1 MFTFTNTGTVSTNL
15 MTVYVDDNCSN
26 ARYHRTGK
34 LEFLQKDVNVNEKV
48 LFDVYNKN

>member
-1 MFTFTNTGTVSTNL
+1 MFTFTNAATVSTDL
-15 MTVYVDDNCSN
+15 LTVYVDDHCSN

-34 LEFLQKDVNVNEKV
+34 LEFLQKDVNEFAV

>member
-26 ARYHRTGK
+26 ARYHCTSK
-34 LEFLQKDVNVNEKV
+34 LEFLQKDVNEFTV